1 MKLPRDLAGNEVSR
15 LLTRHYGYCVTRTK
29 GKHVTMNLTID
40 GNRHI
45 VTVPRHRDVRVGTLD
60 GIIADVA
67 EFLGLSKR
75 EVRETLF
82 G

>member
-1 MKLPRDLAGNEVSR
+1 M
-15 LLTRHYGYCVTRTK
+15 TVT
-29 GKHVTMNLTID
+29 LTID
-40 GNRHI
+40 GNRHS

-60 GIIADVA
+60 GIIADMA
-67 EFLGLSKR
+67 EFLGLSKH

>member
-1 MKLPRDLAGNEVSR
+1 MKLPRDLAGNEVAR
-15 LLTRHYGYCVTRTK
+15 LLTRHYGYLVTRTRSS
-29 GKHVTMNLTID
+29 HLTMTLTIK
-40 GNRHI
+40 GNRHS

-75 EVRETLF
+75 EVRVTLF